1 MKNFVTY
8 KTGVFIFRPGGR
20 ITGHTSKQ
28 FREYIFEALPVDETS
43 PRILFDFD
51 GVKMMDS
58 TGLGAMMEIQMIV
71 KKQKGRIGVINV
83 GSHINNLL
91 VISHLVS
98 QFEHFDSEN
107 DAILRLREPHD
118 S

>member
-8 KTGVFIFRPGGR
+8 KTGVYIFRPGGR
-20 ITGHTSKQ
+20 ITGHTSKR
-28 FREYIFEALPVDETS
+28 FREYIFEALPADEMS

-58 TGLGAMMEIQMIV
+58 TGLGTMMEIQMIV

-91 VISHLVS
+91 VMSHLVS
-98 QFEHFDSEN
+98 LFEHFDGEN

>member
-8 KTGVFIFRPGGR
+8 KTGVYIFRPGGR
-20 ITGHTSKQ
+20 ITGDASKQ
-28 FREYIFEALPVDETS
+28 FREYIFEALPANERT
-43 PRILFDFD
+43 PKILFDFD

-58 TGLGAMMEIQMIV
+58 TGLGTMMEIQIIV
-71 KKQKGRIGVINV
+71 KRRKGRIGIINV

-91 VISHLVS
+91 VMSHLVS

-107 DAILRLREPHD
+107 EAILRLRDPHD